1 VRSRLRGSAASA
13 RQARAAFVFIF
24 ITVLLDMLALGII
37 VPVLPGLVVFFQG
50 GDTASAAAIYGV
62 FGSVWAAMQFI
73 FSPVLGSLSD
83 RFGRRKVILLSN
95 VGLGVDYLLMALAPT
110 LAWLFVG
117 RVASGITSSSFPTAI
132 AYIADVTPPE
142 ERAGKFGMLGA
153 AFGAGF
159 IVGPT
164 VGGLL
169 SAYSLRAPFWGAAI
183 LSLANAAYGF
193 FILPES
199 LPERERSPFHWRRA
213 NPIGSLQLLRARPLL
228 FALASAGFLSMLAH
242 DSLPTT
248 AVLYAKY
255 RYHWDERTLGLVL
268 AVVGVAAL
276 IVQAGLV
283 GRLVAWL
290 GERKA
295 LAAGFLSG
303 AAGLAMYGVAPT
315 GTWFMLGVPGTALYG
330 LANPALQSLMT
341 REVGP
346 SEQGQLQG
354 ANGSMNGIA
363 NMTAPILFTQVFALA
378 IGRYRTLHLPGAP
391 FILGAVLLV
400 GAFVVGWRV
409 TARGETTPDS
419 MVVGVK

>member
-1 VRSRLRGSAASA
+1 MAAPASPP
-13 RQARAAFVFIF
+13 QAATSRAAFVFIF
-24 ITVLLDMLALGII
+24 VTVLLDMLALGII
-37 VPVLPGLVVFFQG
+37 VPVLPGLIVFFRG
-50 GDTASAAAIYGV
+50 GNTASAAAIYGV

-95 VGLGVDYLLMALAPT
+95 VGLGLDYLVMALAPT
-110 LAWLFVG
+110 LPWLFAG

-142 ERAGKFGMLGA
+142 QRAAKFGMLGA

-169 SAYSLRAPFWGAAI
+169 GGYSLRAPFWGAAL

-199 LPERERSPFHWRRA
+199 LPESHRSPFRWRHA
-213 NPIGSLQLLRARPLL
+213 TPIGSLQMLRARPLL
-228 FALASAGFLSMLAH
+228 LALASAGFLSMLAH

-268 AVVGVAAL
+268 GVVGAAAL
-276 IVQAGLV
+276 IVQGGLV
-283 GRLVAWL
+283 GRLVAFL

-303 AAGLAMYGVAPT
+303 AAGMAIYGFAPT
-315 GTWFMLGVPGTALYG
+315 GAWFMLGVPGTALYG
-330 LANPALQSLMT
+330 LATPALQSLMT

-363 NMTAPILFTQVFALA
+363 NMIAPILFTQVFALA
-378 IGRYRTLHLPGAP
+378 IGRYGHLYLPGAP
-391 FILGAVLLV
+391 FILGALLLV
-400 GAFVVGWRV
+400 AAFAVGWRV
-409 TARGETTPDS
+409 TACPEQSRGAREETAS
-419 MVVGVK
+419 

>member
-1 VRSRLRGSAASA
+1 VPAGPS
-13 RQARAAFVFIF
+13 RAAFVFIF

-37 VPVLPGLVVFFQG
+37 VPVLPGLIVYFRG
-50 GDTASAAAIYGV
+50 GNTASAAVIYGV
-62 FGSVWAAMQFI
+62 FASVWAAMQFI

-83 RFGRRKVILLSN
+83 HFGRRKVILLSN
-95 VGLGVDYLLMALAPT
+95 VGLGLDYLLMAVAPT

-132 AYIADVTPPE
+132 AYIADVTPPDQ
-142 ERAGKFGMLGA
+142 RAAKFGMLGA
-153 AFGAGF
+153 AFGVGF

-169 SAYSLRAPFWGAAI
+169 AWYSLRAPFWCAAA

-199 LPERERSPFHWRRA
+199 LPEDQRAPFRWRRA
-213 NPIGSLQLLRARPLL
+213 NPIGSFQMLRARPLL
-228 FALASAGFLSMLAH
+228 LALASAGFLSMLAH

-248 AVLYAKY
+248 FVLYANY
-255 RYHWDERTLGLVL
+255 RYRWDERAIGLVL
-268 AVVGVAAL
+268 AAVGLASLVVQG
-276 IVQAGLV
+276 GLV
-283 GRLVAWL
+283 GRLVAFF

-295 LAAGFLSG
+295 LAVGFLSG
-303 AAGLAMYGVAPT
+303 AAGMATYGFAPT
-315 GTWFMLGVPGTALYG
+315 GAWFMLGVPGTALYG

-346 SEQGQLQG
+346 SEQGRLQG

-378 IGRYRTLHLPGAP
+378 VGRYRPWNIPGAP
-391 FILGAVLLV
+391 FLL
-400 GAFVVGWRV
+400 AALFLIAAATVGWKV
-409 TARGETTPDS
+409 TSPNRLKRFAD
-419 MVVGVK
+419 VGSAS

>member
-1 VRSRLRGSAASA
+1 
-13 RQARAAFVFIF
+13 
-24 ITVLLDMLALGII
+24 MLALGII
-37 VPVLPGLVVFFQG
+37 VPVLPGLIVYFRG
-50 GDTASAAAIYGV
+50 GNTASAAVIYGV
-62 FGSVWAAMQFI
+62 FASVWAAMQFI

-83 RFGRRKVILLSN
+83 HFGRRKVILLSN
-95 VGLGVDYLLMALAPT
+95 VGLGLDYLLMAVAPT

-132 AYIADVTPPE
+132 AYIADVTPPDQ
-142 ERAGKFGMLGA
+142 RAAKFGMLGA
-153 AFGAGF
+153 AFGVGF

-169 SAYSLRAPFWGAAI
+169 AGYSLRAPFWCAAA

-199 LPERERSPFHWRRA
+199 LPEDQRAPFRWRRA
-213 NPIGSLQLLRARPLL
+213 NPIGSFQMLRARPLL
-228 FALASAGFLSMLAH
+228 LALASAGFLSMLAH

-248 AVLYAKY
+248 FVLYANY
-255 RYHWDERTLGLVL
+255 RYRWDERAIGLVL
-268 AVVGVAAL
+268 AAVGLASLVVQG
-276 IVQAGLV
+276 GLV
-283 GRLVAWL
+283 GRLVAFF

-295 LAAGFLSG
+295 LAVGFLSG
-303 AAGLAMYGVAPT
+303 AAGMATYGFAPT
-315 GTWFMLGVPGTALYG
+315 GAWFMLGVPGTALYG

-378 IGRYRTLHLPGAP
+378 VGRYRPWNIPGAP
-391 FILGAVLLV
+391 FLL
-400 GAFVVGWRV
+400 AALFLIAAATVGWKV
-409 TARGETTPDS
+409 TSPNRLKRFAD
-419 MVVGVK
+419 VGSAS

>member
-1 VRSRLRGSAASA
+1 LPTALN
-13 RQARAAFVFIF
+13 AAFIFIF

-37 VPVLPGLVVFFQG
+37 VPVLPGLIVFFRG
-50 GDTASAAAIYGV
+50 GNTASAAAIYGV
-62 FGSVWAAMQFI
+62 FASVWAAMQFI

-95 VGLGVDYLLMALAPT
+95 VGLGLDYLLMALAPT
-110 LAWLFVG
+110 LPWLFVG

-142 ERAGKFGMLGA
+142 QRAGRFGLLGA
-153 AFGAGF
+153 AFGLGF

-169 SAYSLRAPFWGAAI
+169 AGYSLRAPFWVAAA

-199 LPERERSPFHWRRA
+199 LPENQRSPFHWRRA
-213 NPIGSLQLLRARPLL
+213 NPIGSLQMLRARPLL
-228 FALASAGFLSMLAH
+228 LALASAGFLSMLAH

-248 AVLYAKY
+248 FVLYANY
-255 RYHWDERTLGLVL
+255 RYHWDERAIGLVL
-268 AVVGVAAL
+268 GAVGVAAL
-276 IVQAGLV
+276 VVQGGLV
-283 GRLVAWL
+283 GRLVAFL

-303 AAGLAMYGVAPT
+303 AAGMAVYGFAPT
-315 GTWFMLGVPGTALYG
+315 GAWFMLGVPGTALYG

-363 NMTAPILFTQVFALA
+363 NMSAPILFTQVFALA
-378 IGRYRTLHLPGAP
+378 IGRYKNLQLPGAP
-391 FILGAVLLV
+391 FILGSLLLV
-400 GAFVVGWRV
+400 GAFAVGWRV
-409 TARGETTPDS
+409 TARQETVS
-419 MVVGVK
+419 